1 MNQDIFTFPF
11 GQIGEALRTLSLA
24 SAAGNIAA
32 TAIYLFISIAPVLY
46 LVYRVARQK
55 KEPDAIDILLIM
67 MSVMLFIMMYFMV
80 NPGYINSGL
89 YGAMPGKGAAL
100 AMTFWSMAVGYA
112 VLKCMKASAGT
123 DEKKLTKYLK
133 MILIAVAAV
142 ISINMILGIFT
153 EVIPAARGVKEIDQQ
168 LNSDYNTALFLWIKY
183 FADKVPSVLNI
194 VVIIHGVKMV
204 DQLRLDRYSQATIA
218 AAENLSRICRISVTV
233 MILTSIAVNLFQFLV
248 WTKVYKTS
256 YVVDIPLLSIVLCIA
271 VLLLAK
277 FFASDKAMKEDHDMI
292 I

>member
-11 GQIGEALRTLSLA
+11 GQIGEALRALSLA
-24 SAAGNIAA
+24 SPAGNIAA
-32 TAIYLFISIAPVLY
+32 MVIYLFLSITPVLY

-55 KEPDAIDILLIM
+55 KAPDAIDILLIM
-67 MSVMLFIMMYFMV
+67 MSVMLFIMMYLMV

-100 AMTFWSMAVGYA
+100 AMTFWSMVVGYV
-112 VLKCMKASAGT
+112 VLKCMRASAGT
-123 DEKKLTKYLK
+123 DEKKLAKYLK
-133 MILIAVAAV
+133 LILIAVAAV
-142 ISINMILGIFT
+142 IAINIILGIFT
-153 EVIPAARGVKEIDQQ
+153 EVIPAARGIKEIDAQ
-168 LNSDYNTALFLWIKY
+168 LNSDHNTSIFLWIKY

-194 VVIIHGVKMV
+194 VVIIHTIKMV
-204 DQLRLDRYSQATIA
+204 DQLRLDRYSQAAIA

-256 YVVDIPLLSIVLCIA
+256 YVVDIPLLSIVICIA

>member
-46 LVYRVARQK
+46 LVYRVVRQK

-123 DEKKLTKYLK
+123 DEKKLAKYLK
-133 MILIAVAAV
+133 VILIAVAAV
-142 ISINMILGIFT
+142 IGINMILGIFT

-183 FADKVPSVLNI
+183 FADKVPSLLNI

>member
-11 GQIGEALRTLSLA
+11 GQIGEALRTLSLE

>member
-24 SAAGNIAA
+24 SSVGNIAA

-55 KEPDAIDILLIM
+55 KAPDAIDILLIM
-67 MSVMLFIMMYFMV
+67 MSVMLFIMMYLMV

-100 AMTFWSMAVGYA
+100 AMTFWSMVVGYV
-112 VLKCMKASAGT
+112 VLKCMRASAGT
-123 DEKKLTKYLK
+123 DEKKLAKYLK
-133 MILIAVAAV
+133 VILIAVAAV
-142 ISINMILGIFT
+142 IAINIILGIFT

-194 VVIIHGVKMV
+194 VVIIHTIKMV
-204 DQLRLDRYSQATIA
+204 DQLRLDRYSQAAIA

-248 WTKVYKTS
+248 WTKVYKTN
-256 YVVDIPLLSIVLCIA
+256 YVVDIPLLSIVICIA

>member
-1 MNQDIFTFPF
+1 
-11 GQIGEALRTLSLA
+11 
-24 SAAGNIAA
+24 
-32 TAIYLFISIAPVLY
+32 
-46 LVYRVARQK
+46 
-55 KEPDAIDILLIM
+55 
-67 MSVMLFIMMYFMV
+67 
-80 NPGYINSGL
+80 
-89 YGAMPGKGAAL
+89 
-100 AMTFWSMAVGYA
+100 
-112 VLKCMKASAGT
+112 
-123 DEKKLTKYLK
+123 
-133 MILIAVAAV
+133 
-142 ISINMILGIFT
+142 
-153 EVIPAARGVKEIDQQ
+153 
-168 LNSDYNTALFLWIKY
+168 
-183 FADKVPSVLNI
+183 
-194 VVIIHGVKMV
+194 MV

>member
-123 DEKKLTKYLK
+123 DEEKLAKYLK
-133 MILIAVAAV
+133 VILIAVAAV
-142 ISINMILGIFT
+142 IGINMILGIFT

-218 AAENLSRICRISVTV
+218 AAENLSWICRISVTV